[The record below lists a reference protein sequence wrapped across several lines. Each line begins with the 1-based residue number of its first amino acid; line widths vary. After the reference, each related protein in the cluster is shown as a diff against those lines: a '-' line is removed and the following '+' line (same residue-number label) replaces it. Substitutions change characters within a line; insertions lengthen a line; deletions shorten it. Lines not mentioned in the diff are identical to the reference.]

1 MTPTKTLHLQAIP
14 IPRPLQIQSIS
25 SVLYYRYSPTFV
37 FSGEKHRQWEF
48 VYVDKGA
55 VLIESSGKIYSLKAG
70 EFFLH
75 RPNEVHKIKA
85 DSTSSDVF
93 IMTFLLAQGL
103 SYLRPLSDAPHPV
116 SSEGKDLLAIL
127 LEENRRV
134 FAQTDFFAKK
144 IHYENKP
151 DSLQIIANLMESF
164 LLSAL
169 RGETPASKET
179 EKSPL
184 VQKIL
189 LSVQNHLASPA
200 LLREVSIEL
209 GYSEGYLSK
218 CFKKSCHIS
227 LKTYQLHQ
235 RIEKAKTLL
244 FAQEKSLSD
253 IAEELGFSSLQHFSK
268 AFKKE
273 THYSPSAYRSAALA
287 KNLYDPFVS
296 I

>member
-1 MTPTKTLHLQAIP
+1 MTSTKTLHLQSIP

-25 SVLYYRYSPTFV
+25 SILYYRYSPSFV

-48 VYVDKGA
+48 LYIDKGA
-55 VLIESSGKIYSLKAG
+55 VLIESSGKSYPLKAG

-85 DSTSSDVF
+85 DATSSDVF
-93 IMTFLLAQGL
+93 ILTFLLTQGV
-103 SYLRPLSDAPHPV
+103 SYLSSLSDAPHAV
-116 SSEGKDLLAIL
+116 SPEGKDLLGHL

-134 FAQTDFFAKK
+134 FAKTDFFAEK

-151 DSLQIIANLMESF
+151 GSLQIIANLMESF
-164 LLSAL
+164 LLLAL
-169 RGETPASKET
+169 RNDEPSPKEV
-179 EKSPL
+179 EKGPL
-184 VQKIL
+184 AQKIL

-200 LLREVSIEL
+200 ILREVSDEL
-209 GYSEGYLSK
+209 GYSEGYISK
-218 CFKKSCHIS
+218 TFEKSCHVS
-227 LKTYQLHQ
+227 LKAYQLHQ
-235 RIEKAKTLL
+235 RIEQAKSLL
-244 FAQEKSLSD
+244 FAKEKSLSD

-273 THYSPSAYRSAALA
+273 THYSPSTYRNAALA